1 MLHYHRVPVL
11 PAYTRG
17 VIRKHK
23 TNFGVSSHL
32 LAQSRVAQASV
43 MEFSSSALVR
53 ASLLLFTAALLV
65 GAEDPEVYYDSVSRR
80 YCTYIYCAKAAIV
93 PTTRRLVLQMRCVT
107 CAGFSLALLC
117 LSADSADHK

>member
-80 YCTYIYCAKAAIV
+80 YSMY
-93 PTTRRLVLQMRCVT
+93 
-107 CAGFSLALLC
+107 LLC
-117 LSADSADHK
+117 KGSNRAHKPSSSTTDALCYLCRFLSRSALSVCRFS